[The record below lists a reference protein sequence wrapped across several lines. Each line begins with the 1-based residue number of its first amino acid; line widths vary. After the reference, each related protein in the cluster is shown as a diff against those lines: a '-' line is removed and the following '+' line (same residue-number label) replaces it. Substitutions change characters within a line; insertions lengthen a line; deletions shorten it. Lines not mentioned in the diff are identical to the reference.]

1 MAWFVVF
8 LALNAGCQAFRTED
22 SQQRLRNASG
32 EVPKMVLDHEHP
44 WRNHEDSM
52 HAQSSGQR
60 ASHQRIELFQDE
72 KENPSAKEI
81 LLAVGGGTGAGT
93 GGSIEMDREI
103 IRRMRYQDKLV
114 LALMVAVY
122 FVAIIFTASL
132 AYRAACNNSSVKFY
146 ADPRVEPLM
155 IDSDDMDDFLVTFMQ
170 PPKSIQLSVQGLMPI
185 PALLANL
192 VEGAIEWQGGYYRHI
207 FSFSLDLS
215 HFLVPS
221 GLPEDGSDTAM
232 AGLADQDL
240 EELRRFLAE
249 NTNDLATVSM
259 MKEVSWDNWE
269 ELATNIKQKIRQGGF
284 EGLIHV
290 SWKNSEMLTV
300 YKNRTWAN
308 FLHMSVTRVLLGLSI
323 LGYLWYLPYMWLRQ
337 RGPQLQP
344 RFKVNA
350 GIAEYWNLISDKISE
365 RGFDT

>member
-1 MAWFVVF
+1 MAWLVVLF
-8 LALNAGCQAFRTED
+8 ALNAGCQAFRAED

-44 WRNHEDSM
+44 WRNHDETM
-52 HAQSSGQR
+52 RQAQGSVR
-60 ASHQRIELFQDE
+60 ASRQQIELWQEE
-72 KENPSAKEI
+72 KNPSAKEI

-155 IDSDDMDDFLVTFMQ
+155 IDSDDVDDFLVTFMQ

-259 MKEVSWDNWE
+259 MKEVSWENWE

-308 FLHMSVTRVLLGLSI
+308 FLHMSVTRVLLGLSS
-323 LGYLWYLPYMWLRQ
+323 
-337 RGPQLQP
+337 
-344 RFKVNA
+344 K
-350 GIAEYWNLISDKISE
+350 
-365 RGFDT
+365 

>member
-1 MAWFVVF
+1 
-8 LALNAGCQAFRTED
+8 
-22 SQQRLRNASG
+22 
-32 EVPKMVLDHEHP
+32 MVLDHEHP

-170 PPKSIQLSVQGLMPI
+170 PPKNIQLSVQGLMPI
-185 PALLANL
+185 PAL
-192 VEGAIEWQGGYYRHI
+192 VGQPGGRGHRVAGR
-207 FSFSLDLS
+207 LLS
-215 HFLVPS
+215 PHF
-221 GLPEDGSDTAM
+221 
-232 AGLADQDL
+232 
-240 EELRRFLAE
+240 
-249 NTNDLATVSM
+249 
-259 MKEVSWDNWE
+259 
-269 ELATNIKQKIRQGGF
+269 
-284 EGLIHV
+284 
-290 SWKNSEMLTV
+290 
-300 YKNRTWAN
+300 
-308 FLHMSVTRVLLGLSI
+308 
-323 LGYLWYLPYMWLRQ
+323 
-337 RGPQLQP
+337 QLQLGP
-344 RFKVNA
+344 
-350 GIAEYWNLISDKISE
+350 
-365 RGFDT
+365 